1 MENINIEDLKNVISE
16 IEDPNYK
23 VIFNKLVNIIDEL
36 NEKVLEMEV
45 RQEVLEEDLEYIDKD
60 IIGIQD
66 ELFEEVSIEDIIEME
81 DEYIEIN
88 CKHCNKPLFVE
99 KDNVLNNDIP
109 CPFCNEVA
117 N

>member
-1 MENINIEDLKNVISE
+1 MKNIEIEDLRSIISE
-16 IEDPNYK
+16 VEDEKYK
-23 VIFNKLVNIIDEL
+23 DIFSKLINIIDDL
-36 NEKVLEMEV
+36 SGKISDIEV
-45 RQEVLEEDLEYIDKD
+45 RQESLEEDLEYIDKD

-81 DEYIEIN
+81 EEYVEIN

-99 KDNVLNNDIP
+99 KDNVVNNHIP
-109 CPFCNEVA
+109 CPFCNEIA